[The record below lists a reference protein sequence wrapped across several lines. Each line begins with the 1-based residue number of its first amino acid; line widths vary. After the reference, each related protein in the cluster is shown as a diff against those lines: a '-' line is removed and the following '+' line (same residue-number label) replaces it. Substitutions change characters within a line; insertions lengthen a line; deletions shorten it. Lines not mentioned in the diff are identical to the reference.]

1 MYNDRNITRKIKTE
15 IDRMTTLFSQKI
27 RRVENELRIMRTSV
41 SRVSRELDKI
51 KESLDS
57 ELS

>member
-57 ELS
+57 DLS

>member
-41 SRVSRELDKI
+41 SRVSRELDKL